1 MNAQK
6 VWQEYGT
13 QLKYFLVSRLA
24 VQEDAE
30 DLLQEILVKTHNNLS
45 SIKEPGK
52 FKAWLYQIARNTLI
66 DYYRKQ
72 RPTVSDQ
79 DIPELEALSIENLS
93 PLNPVYSELSH
104 CIKPFLMQLPEKYRK
119 AVEATDLKGASQKA
133 LAEELGL
140 PTSTVKSRVQR
151 GRKMLGNLFHECCSY
166 ELDARGN
173 IMDYTAGS
181 DCC

>member
-1 MNAQK
+1 
-6 VWQEYGT
+6 
-13 QLKYFLVSRLA
+13 
-24 VQEDAE
+24 
-30 DLLQEILVKTHNNLS
+30 
-45 SIKEPGK
+45 
-52 FKAWLYQIARNTLI
+52 
-66 DYYRKQ
+66 
-72 RPTVSDQ
+72 
-79 DIPELEALSIENLS
+79 
-93 PLNPVYSELSH
+93 
-104 CIKPFLMQLPEKYRK
+104 MQLPEKYRK

-133 LAEELGL
+133 HAEELGL